1 MDESRW
7 MYDQLAVLAP
17 IMMAITAASPIY
29 KGRLSDVDARWN
41 VIAQS
46 VVSLAAT
53 PILHNFNNSNT
64 SELLSLSLLRMTGRL
79 LSWVRLQKR
88 ISHRHK
94 ILISRERGFVVR

>member
-1 MDESRW
+1 

-46 VVSLAAT
+46 VVS
-53 PILHNFNNSNT
+53 
-64 SELLSLSLLRMTGRL
+64 
-79 LSWVRLQKR
+79 
-88 ISHRHK
+88 
-94 ILISRERGFVVR
+94 